1 MKTTDGVEIK
11 SISYHFTDRA
21 IGTHDWGNPNNS
33 KEIMKRLN
41 HKHVPSEVLLKCV
54 EEGKLF
60 KKTNESC
67 VFYTVG
73 TYLTSEDCMYY
84 DSDGQNWYTEK
95 GKYVQSLYDKILDWK
110 YSQEEA

>member
-11 SISYHFTDRA
+11 SISYHFTGRA
-21 IGTHDWGNPNNS
+21 IGTHYWANPNNS

-67 VFYTVG
+67 VFYA
-73 TYLTSEDCMYY
+73 
-84 DSDGQNWYTEK
+84 DGCQISINPHT
-95 GKYVQSLYDKILDWK
+95 GNLVQCNKSSLL
-110 YSQEEA
+110 

>member
-1 MKTTDGVEIK
+1 MVQLEI
-11 SISYHFTDRA
+11 
-21 IGTHDWGNPNNS
+21 
-33 KEIMKRLN
+33 
-41 HKHVPSEVLLKCV
+41 
-54 EEGKLF
+54 
-60 KKTNESC
+60 
-67 VFYTVG
+67 G